1 MLKKTIPFISI
12 SVLVIP
18 FLLVSCVNG
27 INCIPSGNTAMYTV
41 TFTALWSQATHPAD
55 FPANA
60 HFSPLIGATHNQQIS
75 FWQSGGIAT
84 AGIESMA
91 ETGGTSQLTDEIETA
106 ISAGNAC
113 TIIRGSGV
121 PLSPGTTSVTFIV
134 GADRPLVT
142 LTTMVAPSPDW
153 FLGVQ
158 ALSLVDG
165 NGDWESELTVDL
177 FVYDSGT
184 DSGVTFTSVDQDTN
198 PQVAIDLL
206 SGGVFNT
213 AFGRF
218 KFEKQ

>member
-1 MLKKTIPFISI
+1 
-12 SVLVIP
+12 
-18 FLLVSCVNG
+18 
-27 INCIPSGNTAMYTV
+27 MYTV
-41 TFTALWSQATHPAD
+41 TFTALWSQATHPAN

-75 FWQSGGIAT
+75 FWKPGGIAT

-91 ETGGTSQLTDEIETA
+91 ETGGTSQLAEEIETV

-113 TIIRGSGV
+113 TIISGSGV

-134 GADRPLVT
+134 GADHPLVT

-158 ALSLVDG
+158 ELSLVDG
-165 NGDWESELTVDL
+165 NGDWVSALTVDL

-184 DSGVTFTSVDQDTN
+184 DSGLTFTSVDQDTN
-198 PQVAIDLL
+198 PQVAIILL
-206 SGGVFNT
+206 SEGVFDT

-218 KFEKQ
+218 NFEKQ